1 MTDDNAKP
9 LGDTSDDVDDN
20 AIAIIGMAC
29 RFPGAPDLAS
39 FWDLL
44 ASGREG
50 LTRFDDAELASHGV
64 PEDIRR
70 HRNYVPVG
78 AIIAGQEQFDP
89 AHFGLTAHDAAL
101 LDPQLRLLLECA
113 WDALGD
119 AGHRAG
125 GGLGEIGVFTG
136 ASHSDY
142 RESNL
147 AAYRQRAHQ
156 DPLGLLQADM
166 GTLTDY
172 FPQQISYRLN
182 LTGPAVAVQA
192 TCATSL
198 VAVHMAV
205 QSLLHDECDAALAGG
220 ASLIVPQ
227 GRGYLHVPE
236 AIFSADG
243 HTRSFAADGTGMVH
257 SQGAGIVVLRRL
269 ADALADGDP
278 IYAVI
283 RGTAV
288 NHDGAGKAGFTAPSA
303 AGQARVIAEALA
315 VADVDADAVDLIEAH
330 GTATVLGDQIELT
343 ALAAV
348 FGERMVPNPI
358 RVGSVKSNI
367 GHTNSAAGIASL
379 IKTALALHH
388 RCIPATLHADAAH
401 PELERHQGVF
411 ELPGHSREWPE
422 RNGTR
427 IAGVSSFGIGGTN
440 CHAVLEQAP
449 AVIPGEATDLEAKLL
464 LVSAASES
472 SCRAQLDISVPD
484 GTHADYTFTASSGSH
499 AESGWR
505 AAALLRAG
513 GSAPRV
519 ITMRE
524 VPPERP
530 RIVFAFPGA
539 GAQYPGMGAGLY
551 RDDPVFTSVID
562 ECAEALEP
570 LLDYDIHDIVT
581 GRAAPGDVDDIRLG
595 QPALFAVSLAT
606 ATTMR
611 ARGVEPDAVLGHSL
625 GEYAAAVIAGMLTLP
640 DAARLVAVR
649 SRALAATAPGGML
662 AVELGESETLRALA
676 THPDLALAGV
686 NAADSCVVS
695 GPEPA
700 LDALVIRLTAMGI
713 RTSRLRVAAALHSP
727 SVAAAAAPLRVA
739 AAEIS
744 IVPGTLPLYSTLTG
758 RAMRTLDADHWAR
771 HLVEPVR
778 FSAAISAATAEP
790 ATVIQV
796 GPGSTLATLARRVPS
811 ASPVTALTTLPDAA
825 ESAAAR
831 DRGADEDRSTLL
843 TALGELWCSGVDIDV
858 EALYRRRRRVR
869 LPVYAFDRRRT
880 WIDPSAELGGARL
893 TPPMG
898 TSISDTSG
906 AAPAVTQVLE
916 TAETRQEAVILDQ
929 TAATT
934 AARSR
939 GPAPDD
945 SYTAA
950 VQGNSVTAVPEA
962 TASDAAIAVEAAV
975 GASTVS
981 TRDPSAD
988 VQPPTTSQV
997 AASTRPPRPEMGTGG
1012 VYSIAVQQQP
1022 PRTKT
1027 PESARLVEAHTSA
1040 AGSPAPAA
1048 SSERLVAALWG
1059 ELLGENVIAS
1069 DADFFALGGTSMTAT
1084 RMLERVNDQR
1094 GTDLRM
1100 RELLSHSTVSAFAG
1114 LLDSRLAAS
1123 RPGAA
1128 MEVSGPDPVV
1138 PAAATPAVSATVAP
1152 GSGTPATG
1160 VVGAASP
1167 RHPGMLVAGFHT
1179 DSAAT
1184 TVTDSGPDRTGIT
1197 SRGQHHAARLGNAG
1211 SKADSATFPLTRVQH
1226 AYLVG
1231 RSGAFGLSDVAC
1243 HIYLEYDCTDLDPDR
1258 YERAWNAVIG
1268 RHDMLRAVITEDGRN
1283 QVLAQVPDYRIRRHD
1298 LAAMPVDQREETLAE
1313 LRRRLSHRVHRPDR
1327 WPLFDVRAAKLD
1339 VHTTRLFVGIDALIC
1354 DAGSF
1359 LILDRDLRDHYLNPA
1374 AEKAPA
1380 RTRFADYVAHV
1391 GSRADSVESARAL
1404 DYWQHRL
1411 PELPAPPHLPT
1422 RTRTQMQPWFA
1433 RRADRLA
1440 PADWQALRQLAAA
1453 HGVTPSAV
1461 LLTAY
1466 SDVLAAWS
1474 GDDRFTLSLTLV
1486 DRPAVLPGIED
1497 VVGDF
1502 TTLLAHEV
1510 DRTAGGSFAERVA
1523 RTQQRL
1529 FDDIDHREY
1538 SALDVLA
1545 DLSSRTGQRQLLP
1558 VVFTSALDVAE
1569 LVGGEPDLEWAGRI
1583 THGVSQTPQVWLD
1596 HQAFVQAGGLQVQ
1609 WDVLETVLE
1618 PQPADTAFTAY
1629 VSWLRRLAGE
1639 PDAWTA
1645 PEAGP
1650 RLGAADDIS
1659 VVVTEIWE
1667 RVLSLE
1673 SGVVQPDSTF
1683 IGLGGDSVLAVRM
1696 ATLVRGRFGV
1706 AVPVVDLVGD
1716 ITVTDLIALITERRS
1731 ESALPAIELAR
1742 QADPDAPFPLT
1753 PLQQAYWVG
1762 QQHGYALSYDSAHN
1776 YVDFRLRGIDPD
1788 AVEQAVRRQVE
1799 RQPMLRAFFLPDGTQ
1814 QVLAAADPRLTA
1826 LPIITVDLRSAPGE
1840 VARVLADIRTEMQH
1854 AGPGMDPWPF
1864 RITAVRLPG
1873 DELSLHIVCSL
1884 LVADGWSV
1892 QLMFTELF
1900 TYLDDPNTVLPPL
1913 TAHFGDYV
1921 ETINRQRLE
1930 PEWQIQRDWWWDRL
1944 DDLPT
1949 APALPLAVPFDQVR
1963 PDTLARREFRVTGEQ
1978 MAVLRTHCAAYNITP
1993 TTAFA
1998 TCYALALAE
2007 LAGHRRFLLNVLYL
2021 NRLHLPRDLDH
2032 AIGPYAGTVLLDVAL
2047 PQEATF
2053 AAAAQ
2058 HLQAAMATMLD
2069 HGQVTGVEVVRELSR
2084 RRRDTAPQAPVV
2096 FHSTLGLHPPGG
2108 TPDTVDVREFYQR
2121 VRTPQVAL
2129 DMQVFQ
2135 WDWDDSVAVNLDAVA
2150 ELFPPGVLDDLF
2162 TAVCDQV
2169 TDLVRRPEAWT
2180 QALALPAA
2188 ERPAGRIDAAVRV
2201 TADGPP
2207 ATDTEKAIAELW
2219 AQLLDS
2225 AEIDRGTDF
2234 FSAGGDS
2241 VMAIRMLGRLR
2252 AEFGLALT
2260 PREFLADPT
2269 LAAVG
2274 HAVAESPRDCL
2285 VPLRDG
2291 TGRPLFLVHPTGGDV
2306 LCYLDLARALTT
2318 DGPVIGI
2325 QDPELTGAAGPQTIV
2340 GLAEVYE
2347 RVVRERQPEG
2357 PYRLG
2362 GWSMGGIIAHEL
2374 ARRLRAAGETVE
2386 VLVLVDANIADRIH
2400 HVDGGAF
2407 WSRYLGSLE
2416 AFLDINLGTDSRGI
2430 DFDSLSESERRV
2442 EAEARLAAAGLA
2454 ERGAPEDKRLR
2465 ENIFR
2470 RHLRALGE
2478 HATGPLDGAGLEVL
2492 LIRAELPSPRNSGV
2506 GMGVDDCADLEAL
2519 GWAAYTA
2526 AAIDSRPIAAHH
2538 YALLRPPAVG
2548 LVAHQISERLAR
2560 VNGAAE

>member
-1 MTDDNAKP
+1 MTDDNAHI
-9 LGDTSDDVDDN
+9 LDDNGDGLDDN

-39 FWDLL
+39 FWELL
-44 ASGREG
+44 DSGREG
-50 LTRFDDAELASHGV
+50 LTRFDDAELAARGV
-64 PEDIRR
+64 PEDVRR

-78 AIIAGQEQFDP
+78 AVIAGQEQFDP

-142 RESNL
+142 RESAL
-147 AAYRQRAHQ
+147 AAYRQRARQ

-257 SQGAGIVVLRRL
+257 SQGAGVVVLRRL
-269 ADALADGDP
+269 ADAVADGDP
-278 IYAVI
+278 LYAVI

-315 VADVDADAVDLIEAH
+315 VADIDANAVDLIEAH

-348 FGERMVPNPI
+348 FGERTVPDPI
-358 RVGSVKSNI
+358 LLGSVKSNI

-388 RCIPATLHADAAH
+388 RCIPATLHAHPAH
-401 PELERHQGVF
+401 PELGRQHGLF
-411 ELPGHSREWPE
+411 ELPEHAREWRE

-449 AVIPGEATDLEAKLL
+449 TVVPGEVTDLGAQLL
-464 LVSAASES
+464 LVSAASKS
-472 SCRAQLDISVPD
+472 SCDAQLDISVPD
-484 GTHADYTFTASSGSH
+484 GTHADYARTASSGPH
-499 AESGWR
+499 TESGWR
-505 AAALLRAG
+505 AVALLSGGDSTPRA
-513 GSAPRV
+513 

-524 VPPERP
+524 VPSERS

-551 RDDPVFTSVID
+551 RDEPVFTGVVD
-562 ECAEALEP
+562 ECADALKP
-570 LLDYDIHDIVT
+570 LLDYDIRGIVT
-581 GRAAPGDVDDIRLG
+581 GRAASDDVDDIRLG

-606 ATTMR
+606 ATTLR
-611 ARGVEPDAVLGHSL
+611 AYGVEPDGVLGHSL
-625 GEYAAAVIAGMLTLP
+625 GEYAAAVVAGMLTVP

-662 AVELGESETLRALA
+662 AVALGESQTLRELA
-676 THPDLALAGV
+676 SYPDLALAAV
-686 NAADSCVVS
+686 NAADACVVS

-700 LDALVIRLTAMGI
+700 LDALAASLTGSGI

-727 SVAAAAAPLRVA
+727 SVAAVTEPLRAAAA
-739 AAEIS
+739 GIS
-744 IVPGTLPLYSTLTG
+744 ATPGTLPLYSTLTG
-758 RAMRTLDADHWAR
+758 RTMRSLDTDHWAR
-771 HLVEPVR
+771 HMVEPVR
-778 FSAAISAATAEP
+778 FSAALSAATAEP
-790 ATVIQV
+790 ATIVQA
-796 GPGSTLATLARRVPS
+796 GPGSTLAALARRIRCTS
-811 ASPVTALTTLPDAA
+811 TTTALTTLPDAA
-825 ESAAAR
+825 ESGAT
-831 DRGADEDRSTLL
+831 RGREVDEERSAFLA
-843 TALGELWCSGVDIDV
+843 ALGELWCGGIDIDV
-858 EALYRRRRRVR
+858 TAPHQPRRRVR
-869 LPVYAFDRRRT
+869 LPAYPFDRRRT
-880 WIDPSAELGGARL
+880 WIDPPAELGSGLLAAPIGNSNPIDPA
-893 TPPMG
+893 TN
-898 TSISDTSG
+898 G
-906 AAPAVTQVLE
+906 AAAAVQALE
-916 TAETRQEAVILDQ
+916 TAETLRAAAAPDRLAATIPALPGEQSPGHTYTAVVQEDSIL
-929 TAATT
+929 TAASEASPTSDVESVESS
-934 AARSR
+934 ADS
-939 GPAPDD
+939 APD
-945 SYTAA
+945 SA
-950 VQGNSVTAVPEA
+950 EA
-962 TASDAAIAVEAAV
+962 FHPVAESRI
-975 GASTVS
+975 
-981 TRDPSAD
+981 
-988 VQPPTTSQV
+988 
-997 AASTRPPRPEMGTGG
+997 AASTRPPLTPVLDDPHDT
-1012 VYSIAVQQQP
+1012 AVQQDSI
-1022 PRTKT
+1022 RTQSGLPT
-1027 PESARLVEAHTSA
+1027 NGRTAT
-1040 AGSPAPAA
+1040 AGKSAPATD
-1048 SSERLVAALWG
+1048 SERIVAVLWG
-1059 ELLGENVIAS
+1059 ELLGESVTGA
-1069 DADFFALGGTSMTAT
+1069 DADFFALGGTSLTAT
-1084 RMLERVNDQR
+1084 RMLERVNDQQ

-1100 RELLSHSTVSAFAG
+1100 RELLSHSTVSAFAA
-1114 LLDSRLAAS
+1114 LLDRRRVAS
-1123 RPGAA
+1123 RGGAA
-1128 MEVSGPDPVV
+1128 MGVSVAPTVSTSAAVTPT
-1138 PAAATPAVSATVAP
+1138 PAASA
-1152 GSGTPATG
+1152 
-1160 VVGAASP
+1160 
-1167 RHPGMLVAGFHT
+1167 
-1179 DSAAT
+1179 SAE
-1184 TVTDSGPDRTGIT
+1184 PE
-1197 SRGQHHAARLGNAG
+1197 
-1211 SKADSATFPLTRVQH
+1211 ADSAPFPLTRVQH
-1226 AYLVG
+1226 AYWVG

-1243 HIYLEYDCTDLDPDR
+1243 HIYLEYDCTDLDLDR
-1258 YERAWNAVIG
+1258 YERAWNALIG

-1283 QVLAQVPDYRIRRHD
+1283 QVLEHVPDYRVRRHD
-1298 LAAMPVDQREETLAE
+1298 LAAMPVEQREETLAD

-1327 WPLFDVRAAKLD
+1327 WPLFDVRAAVLD
-1339 VHTTRLFVGIDALIC
+1339 DHTTRLFVGIDALIC

-1359 LILDRDLRDHYLNPA
+1359 LILDRDLRDHYLDPA
-1374 AEKAPA
+1374 AVKAPV
-1380 RTRFADYVAHV
+1380 RTRFADYVARI
-1391 GSRADSVESARAL
+1391 GDRADRPEAARAL
-1404 DYWQHRL
+1404 GYWQKRL
-1411 PELPAPPHLPT
+1411 PELPAPPQLPT
-1422 RTRTQMQPWFA
+1422 RTRTQAQPWFA

-1440 PADWQALRQLAAA
+1440 PGDWQALRQLAAA

-1466 SDVLAAWS
+1466 ADVLAAWS

-1486 DRPAVLPGIED
+1486 DRPAALPGIED

-1510 DRTAGGSFAERVA
+1510 DRTVGGSFAERVA
-1523 RTQQRL
+1523 RTQRRL
-1529 FDDIDHREY
+1529 FDDIDHRDY

-1545 DLSSRTGQRQLLP
+1545 DLSSRTGQRHLLP

-1569 LVGGEPDLEWAGRI
+1569 LVGGDPDLEWAGRI

-1596 HQAFVQAGGLQVQ
+1596 HQAFVQAGALRVQ
-1609 WDVLETVLE
+1609 WDVLETVLD
-1618 PQPADTAFTAY
+1618 PQAADTAFTAY

-1639 PDAWTA
+1639 PGAWTA
-1645 PEAGP
+1645 PEDGP
-1650 RLGAADDIS
+1650 RLGAADDIAR
-1659 VVVTEIWE
+1659 VVTEIWE

-1673 SGVVQPDSTF
+1673 SGVVRPDSTF

-1696 ATLVRGRFGV
+1696 ATMVRGRLGV

-1742 QADPDAPFPLT
+1742 QTDPDAPFPLT

-1776 YVDFRLRGIDPD
+1776 YVDFRLHGIDPG

-1799 RQPMLRAFFLPDGTQ
+1799 RQPMLRAIFLPDGAQ
-1814 QVLAAADPRLTA
+1814 QVLAATDPRLTA
-1826 LPIITVDLRSAPGE
+1826 LPITTVDLRSTPAE
-1840 VARVLADIRTEMQH
+1840 VARALADTRAEMQH
-1854 AGPGMDPWPF
+1854 TGPGMDPWPF
-1864 RITAVRLPG
+1864 RITAVRLPS

-1921 ETINRQRLE
+1921 ETINRQRGE
-1930 PEWQIQRDWWWDRL
+1930 PEWQAQRDWWWDRM
-1944 DDLPT
+1944 DELPT

-1963 PDTLARREFRVTGEQ
+1963 PDTLERREFRVTGEQ
-1978 MAVLRTHCAAYNITP
+1978 MAVLRTHCAAHHITP

-1998 TCYALALAE
+1998 TCYALALAAM
-2007 LAGHRRFLLNVLYL
+2007 AGHRRFLLNVLYL

-2047 PQEATF
+2047 PQAATF

-2058 HLQAAMATMLD
+2058 HIQEAMATMLD

-2108 TPDTVDVREFYQR
+2108 TPETVDVREFYQR

-2135 WDWDDSVAVNLDAVA
+2135 WDWDDSVVVNLDAVA
-2150 ELFPPGVLDDLF
+2150 ELFPPGVLDELF
-2162 TAVCDQV
+2162 IAVCDRV
-2169 TDLVRRPEAWT
+2169 IDLVRRPEVWT
-2180 QALALPAA
+2180 QALALPTA
-2188 ERPAGRIDAAVRV
+2188 ERPAVRIDAPIRIAPG
-2201 TADGPP
+2201 GPP
-2207 ATDTEKAIAELW
+2207 ATDTEKAIGELW
-2219 AQLLDS
+2219 ARLLEPVAD
-2225 AEIDRGTDF
+2225 IDRGTDF

-2241 VMAIRMLGRLR
+2241 VMAIRMLARMR
-2252 AEFGLALT
+2252 AELGLTLT

-2269 LAAVG
+2269 LAAVATAAG
-2274 HAVAESPRDCL
+2274 RTDAPSPRDCL
-2285 VPLRDG
+2285 VPLREG

-2306 LCYLDLARALTT
+2306 LCYLDLARAIST

-2325 QDPELTGAAGPQTIV
+2325 QDPELAGAAGPQTIA

-2374 ARRLRAAGETVE
+2374 ARRLRAAGQTVE
-2386 VLVLVDANIADRIH
+2386 MLVLLDANIADRIH
-2400 HVDGGAF
+2400 HVEGAAF

-2416 AFLDINLGTDSRGI
+2416 AFLDIDLDTGPLGK
-2430 DFDSLSESERRV
+2430 DFEALSEPEQRAQAERRM
-2442 EAEARLAAAGLA
+2442 AAAGLA
-2454 ERGAPEDKRLR
+2454 ERGAPDEKRLR
-2465 ENIFR
+2465 ESIFR

-2478 HATGPLDGAGLEVL
+2478 HATGPLDGDGLEVL

-2506 GMGVDDCADLEAL
+2506 GMGVDDCADLADL

-2548 LVAHQISERLAR
+2548 LVAHQLTELLAR
-2560 VNGAAE
+2560 VNRTVR

>member
-1 MTDDNAKP
+1 MT
-9 LGDTSDDVDDN
+9 DDN
-20 AIAIIGMAC
+20 AIAIVGMAC

-39 FWDLL
+39 FWELL
-44 ASGREG
+44 SSGREG
-50 LTRFDDAELASHGV
+50 LTHFDDAHLAARGV
-64 PEDIRR
+64 PEDVRR
-70 HRNYVPVG
+70 HRHYVPVG

-89 AHFGLTAHDAAL
+89 AHFGLTGHDAAL

-142 RESNL
+142 REANL
-147 AAYRQRAHQ
+147 AAYRRGAQQ

-205 QSLLHDECDAALAGG
+205 QSLLHEECDAALAGG

-269 ADALADGDP
+269 ADALADDDP

-315 VADVDADAVDLIEAH
+315 VADIDADAVDLIEAH
-330 GTATVLGDQIELT
+330 GTATVLGDQIELA

-348 FGERMVPNPI
+348 FGERTVPDPI
-358 RVGSVKSNI
+358 QVGSVKSNI

-388 RCIPATLHADAAH
+388 RCIPATLHADTAH
-401 PELERHQGVF
+401 PELDRHQGVF
-411 ELPGHSREWPE
+411 ELPAHTREWPE
-422 RNGTR
+422 RKGTR

-449 AVIPGEATDLEAKLL
+449 TAVPREATDAAAQLL

-472 SCRAQLDISVPD
+472 SCRAQLDISLPD
-484 GTHADYTFTASSGSH
+484 GSHADYAFTAGGGPH

-505 AAALLRAG
+505 AAALLRTGDA
-513 GSAPRV
+513 AARV
-519 ITMRE
+519 ITLRE
-524 VPPERP
+524 VPRERS

-539 GAQYPGMGAGLY
+539 GAQYDGMGAGLY
-551 RDDPVFTSVID
+551 RDEPVFAGVVD
-562 ECAEALEP
+562 ECAKILEP
-570 LLDYDIHDIVT
+570 LLGYDIRDIVS
-581 GRAAPGDVDDIRLG
+581 GHAAPGEVDDIRLG

-606 ATTMR
+606 ASTLR
-611 ARGVEPDAVLGHSL
+611 AHGVEPDAVLGHSL
-625 GEYAAAVIAGMLTLP
+625 GEYAAAVVAGMLTLP

-662 AVELGESETLRALA
+662 AVELSEADTQRELT
-676 THPDLALAGV
+676 THPDLTLAAV

-700 LDALVIRLTAMGI
+700 LDALAARLTSTGI
-713 RTSRLRVAAALHSP
+713 RTSRLRVTAALHSP
-727 SVAAAAAPLRVA
+727 SVAAAAAPLRA
-739 AAEIS
+739 AATDIPT
-744 IVPGTLPLYSTLTG
+744 VPGALPLYSTLTG
-758 RAMRTLDADHWAR
+758 GAVRTLDTDHWAR

-778 FSAAISAATAEP
+778 FSAALSAATAEP
-790 ATVIQV
+790 TTIVQV
-796 GPGSTLATLARRVPS
+796 GPGSTLATIARRVPS
-811 ASPVTALTTLPDAA
+811 ARPITALTTLPDAA
-825 ESAAAR
+825 ESAAAG
-831 DRGADEDRSTLL
+831 DRESGEDRSTLL
-843 TALGELWCSGVDIDV
+843 TTLGEFWCGGVDIDV
-858 EALYRRRRRVR
+858 EALFGRRRRVR
-869 LPVYAFDRRRT
+869 LPGYPFDRRRT
-880 WIDPSAELGGARL
+880 WIDPPGEPL
-893 TPPMG
+893 TPPA
-898 TSISDTSG
+898 TSIPERAVATTSTAAAVESV
-906 AAPAVTQVLE
+906 AAP
-916 TAETRQEAVILDQ
+916 TAEQLFP
-929 TAATT
+929 AT
-934 AARSR
+934 
-939 GPAPDD
+939 D
-945 SYTAA
+945 
-950 VQGNSVTAVPEA
+950 
-962 TASDAAIAVEAAV
+962 
-975 GASTVS
+975 
-981 TRDPSAD
+981 
-988 VQPPTTSQV
+988 
-997 AASTRPPRPEMGTGG
+997 
-1012 VYSIAVQQQP
+1012 
-1022 PRTKT
+1022 
-1027 PESARLVEAHTSA
+1027 
-1040 AGSPAPAA
+1040 
-1048 SSERLVAALWG
+1048 SERIVVTLWE
-1059 ELLGENVIAS
+1059 ELLGERVMGS
-1069 DADFFALGGTSMTAT
+1069 EADFFALGGTSMTAT
-1084 RMLERVNDQR
+1084 RMLELVNEKAD
-1094 GTDLRM
+1094 TDLRM
-1100 RELLSHSTVSAFAG
+1100 RELLSHSTVSAFAA
-1114 LLDSRLAAS
+1114 LLDSRRGAS
-1123 RPGAA
+1123 RSGAA
-1128 MEVSGPDPVV
+1128 REVPDAVFPAGTTPADSAPASPASESLGP
-1138 PAAATPAVSATVAP
+1138 ATPA
-1152 GSGTPATG
+1152 G
-1160 VVGAASP
+1160 VASP
-1167 RHPGMLVAGFHT
+1167 
-1179 DSAAT
+1179 
-1184 TVTDSGPDRTGIT
+1184 
-1197 SRGQHHAARLGNAG
+1197 
-1211 SKADSATFPLTRVQH
+1211 ADSAPFPLTRVQH
-1226 AYLVG
+1226 AYWVG

-1243 HIYLEYDCTDLDPDR
+1243 HIYLEYDCTDLDLDR

-1268 RHDMLRAVITEDGRN
+1268 RHDMLRAVITEDGYN

-1298 LAAMPVDQREETLAE
+1298 LATMSADQREQTLAD

-1339 VHTTRLFVGIDALIC
+1339 EHTTRLFVGIDALIC

-1359 LILDRDLRDHYLNPA
+1359 VILDRDLRDHYLNPA
-1374 AEKAPA
+1374 AEKAPV
-1380 RTRFADYVAHV
+1380 RIRFADYVAHA
-1391 GSRADSVESARAL
+1391 GSRADSMESLRAL
-1404 DYWQHRL
+1404 NYWQQRL
-1411 PELPAPPHLPT
+1411 PELPAPPNLPT
-1422 RTRTQMQPWFA
+1422 RTRTQTQPWFA
-1433 RRADRLA
+1433 RRADRLV
-1440 PADWQALRQLAAA
+1440 PGEWQALRQRAAA

-1466 SDVLAAWS
+1466 ADVLAAWS

-1486 DRPAVLPGIED
+1486 DRPAALPGIED

-1510 DRTAGGSFAERVA
+1510 DRAGGGSFAERVA
-1523 RTQQRL
+1523 RTQRQL
-1529 FDDIDHREY
+1529 FDDIDHRAY

-1569 LVGGEPDLEWAGRI
+1569 LVGGDPDLEWAGRI

-1609 WDVLETVLE
+1609 WDVLETVLD
-1618 PQPADTAFTAY
+1618 PQAADAAFAAY
-1629 VSWLRRLAGE
+1629 VARLRRLAGE

-1645 PEAGP
+1645 QEGP
-1650 RLGAADDIS
+1650 GSGAADDIS
-1659 VVVTEIWE
+1659 EGVRQIWE

-1673 SGVVQPDSTF
+1673 PGVLQPDSTF

-1716 ITVTDLIALITERRS
+1716 ITVADLIAVVTERRS
-1731 ESALPAIELAR
+1731 ESALPAVELAR

-1776 YVDFRLRGIDPD
+1776 YVDFRLRGIDPG

-1799 RQPMLRAFFLPDGTQ
+1799 RQPMLRAIFLPDGTQ
-1814 QVLAAADPRLTA
+1814 QVLAVTDPRLTA
-1826 LPIITVDLRSAPGE
+1826 LPVTTIDLRSAPEE
-1840 VARVLADIRTEMQH
+1840 VPRVLAGIRTEMQL

-1864 RITAVRLPG
+1864 RITAVQLPG
-1873 DELSLHIVCSL
+1873 DELGLHIVCSL

-1930 PEWQIQRDWWWDRL
+1930 PEWQAQRDWWWDRL
-1944 DDLPT
+1944 DELPT
-1949 APALPLAVPFDQVR
+1949 APALPSTVSFDTVR
-1963 PDTLARREFRVTGEQ
+1963 PDTLERREFRVTGDR
-1978 MAVLRTHCAAYNITP
+1978 MAMLRAHCASYNITP

-2021 NRLHLPRDLDH
+2021 NRLHLPRDLDY

-2047 PQEATF
+2047 PREATF
-2053 AAAAQ
+2053 AAMAQ

-2108 TPDTVDVREFYQR
+2108 TPETVDVRDFYQR

-2150 ELFPPGVLDDLF
+2150 ELFPPGVLDELF
-2162 TAVCDQV
+2162 ASVCDRV
-2169 TDLVRRPEAWT
+2169 TDLVHRPEAWT
-2180 QALALPAA
+2180 RTLVLPTA
-2188 ERPAGRIDAAVRV
+2188 EQPAGRIDAPVRV

-2207 ATDTEKAIAELW
+2207 VTHTEKAIAQLW
-2219 AQLLDS
+2219 ARLLEPVT
-2225 AEIDRGTDF
+2225 EIDRGTDF

-2252 AEFGLALT
+2252 AEFGLTLT
-2260 PREFLADPT
+2260 AREFLADPT
-2269 LAAVG
+2269 LAAVAAAAE
-2274 HAVAESPRDCL
+2274 HVVAESPRDCL

-2318 DGPVIGI
+2318 GGPVIGI
-2325 QDPELTGAAGPQTIV
+2325 QDPELAGVAGPQTIA

-2347 RVVRERQPEG
+2347 RVVRERQPSG

-2386 VLVLVDANIADRIH
+2386 LLVLVDANIADRIH

-2416 AFLDINLGTDSRGI
+2416 AFLDIDLGTDSLGI
-2430 DFDSLSESERRV
+2430 DVDSLSETEQRA
-2442 EAEARLAAAGLA
+2442 EAESRLAAAGLA
-2454 ERGAPEDKRLR
+2454 ERGTPEDARLR

-2478 HATGPLDGAGLEVL
+2478 HATGPLDGDGLEVL
-2492 LIRAELPSPRNSGV
+2492 LIRAELPAPRNSGV
-2506 GMGVDDCADLEAL
+2506 GMGVDDCADLQDL
-2519 GWAAYTA
+2519 GWAAYTG

-2548 LVAHQISERLAR
+2548 LVAQAMSELLAR
-2560 VNGAAE
+2560 VSGAVR